1 MNFFEKI
8 HQMSF
13 FQIMPC
19 RKYGL
24 ENTLKGYDLT
34 NENLIAYDDSCFVPA
49 REVFSPA
56 GLGDNIGSFYFIP
69 KLVQLTGISLEV
81 AIQIVYSGFVF
92 LAFLSAAIAIWLFFQ
107 SLSGKLIG
115 IMALAILSLVIA
127 GIGGSYIF
135 TGAIPM
141 AFVPWWLRILK
152 KPTIHVKYLYLYFFL
167 AGIFISLSHIIR
179 NHSGTD
185 LLIIM
190 LIGVIFFAKSYSYK
204 QKTILILIL
213 TLSMASVFSWF
224 NSIVDKRVEYLTSIE
239 SDYELSGKR
248 IMWHNIY
255 YSLGYLNNSYGQVDG
270 FESHEPS
277 DVYSAKRALEINP
290 YVKKW
295 SSEYEDILRKETFSF
310 IADHKL
316 FFMKTIL
323 VKIGVMLVYIGLFM
337 NIGLV
342 MLFYYRTDV
351 KFHLLF
357 LSGITF
363 NMIFGLL
370 TTPNYSY
377 LTGLFLFSVLYS
389 IYIIDSAIYNGFIK
403 KKNQFK
409 MNKAVK

>member
-34 NENLIAYDDSCFVPA
+34 NVNLIAYDDSCFVPA

-56 GLGDNIGSFYFIP
+56 GLSDNIGSFYFIP

-127 GIGGSYIF
+127 GIGDYYIF
-135 TGAIPM
+135 AGAIPM
-141 AFVPWWLRILK
+141 AIIPWLMHILK
-152 KPTIHVKYLYLYFFL
+152 KPPNNIKYSYLFFFL
-167 AGIFISLSHIIR
+167 FGIVISFGHLIR
-179 NHSGTD
+179 SHSGTD
-185 LLIIM
+185 VIIFILL
-190 LIGVIFFAKSYSYK
+190 GFVFFAKSYSYK

-239 SDYELSGKR
+239 SDYELSGDKP
-248 IMWHNIY
+248 MWHNIY
-255 YSLGYLNNSYGQVDG
+255 LSLGYLNNSYGQVDG

-277 DVYSAKRALEINP
+277 DVYSVKRALEINP

-323 VKIGVMLVYIGLFM
+323 VKIGVMLVYIALFM

-342 MLFYYRTDV
+342 MLFYYNTNV
-351 KFHLLF
+351 EFHLLF
-357 LSGITF
+357 LSGIAF
-363 NMIFGLL
+363 NMIFGVL
-370 TTPNYSY
+370 TSPNYTY